1 MHYADFQTDV
11 DPIIDFET
19 GYAINLPLGWQDY
32 PGWQNDR
39 PDVVERINALRVASG
54 IYVANDFW
62 MEPRDEQAPVDILQ
76 AKMQEGNIAMR
87 VAEIM
92 ALKERAKSGSAV
104 GPLAVNAES
113 NQE

>member
-1 MHYADFQTDV
+1 MHYADTEIDV
-11 DPIIDFET
+11 DPIIDLET
-19 GYAINLPLGWQDY
+19 GYSINIPLGWQDY

-39 PDVVERINALRVASG
+39 PEVVERINAIRAANR

-62 MEPRDEQAPVDILQ
+62 MESPAEGAPVDILQ
-76 AKMQEGNIAMR
+76 AKMQEGNIAIR

-92 ALKERAKSGSAV
+92 ALKKRAKSGAPM
-104 GPLAVNAES
+104 GPLSVNAES